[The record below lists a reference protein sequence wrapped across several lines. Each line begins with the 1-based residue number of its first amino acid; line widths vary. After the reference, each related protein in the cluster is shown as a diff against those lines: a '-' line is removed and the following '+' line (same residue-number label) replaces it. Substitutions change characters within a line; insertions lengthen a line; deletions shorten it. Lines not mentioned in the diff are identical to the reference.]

1 MQTGRV
7 GRLVVSWNWGRGL
20 GIVTQTSLLR
30 VFDPME
36 MYGVIENLQQ
46 TIQQLESERS
56 PSLPSP
62 PADLLLQP
70 TCDRSE
76 KEIAGDRELLLALLD
91 NAYKD
96 VKYMLTNLDIVVEQ
110 RRSLLQSVLEK
121 LEYLGR
127 EISS

>member
-1 MQTGRV
+1 
-7 GRLVVSWNWGRGL
+7 
-20 GIVTQTSLLR
+20 
-30 VFDPME
+30 
-36 MYGVIENLQQ
+36 
-46 TIQQLESERS
+46 
-56 PSLPSP
+56 
-62 PADLLLQP
+62 
-70 TCDRSE
+70 DRSE

-110 RRSLLQSVLEK
+110 RQSLLQSVLEK